1 MSWSRASARRSCTP
15 PRAATAWSR
24 CMTDSSG
31 EATTPLPS
39 KSVLDEVIEQRRY
52 FHRYPEV
59 SFSEKETSSYL
70 INRLHEMGLD
80 IKPCP
85 TETGAVA
92 VLETGRPGKT
102 VMLRADIDA
111 LPIQEESG
119 VDFPSRIG
127 GRMHACGHDAHM
139 AIMIG
144 VARTLIDRIWDVGG
158 RYLFVFQPAE
168 EIVEGAKAMI
178 ARGLLEDHRPDSVIG
193 LHIASFIESGTVI
206 TKPGLLWAGSDA
218 FDVKF
223 AGPGGHGGMMGR
235 RGNVLAAQAF
245 FVERLHMVVEGLEQE
260 GVQCHTT
267 VGNISSDGA
276 WNIVPRGVLVQGS
289 LRTFNAELREQALD
303 RLRDLLREA
312 QSEFE
317 VQSNLE
323 LVHGTVPLMNAPNVT
338 RTVMEVGQELI
349 GDRASVLG
357 RPLTVSDD
365 FAEFLT
371 RIPGCY
377 FMLGARPEGD
387 TPPAHHSPG
396 FRIDEAALPVGVKV
410 LAGAASRLAA
420 E

>member
-1 MSWSRASARRSCTP
+1 MNEN
-15 PRAATAWSR
+15 
-24 CMTDSSG
+24 

-39 KSVLDEVIEQRRY
+39 KTVLDDVVDLRRY
-52 FHRYPEV
+52 FHKHPEV
-59 SFSEKETSSYL
+59 SFSEHETSRYL
-70 INRLHEMGLD
+70 TERLRELGLD
-80 IKPCP
+80 LKKSP

-92 VLETGRPGKT
+92 VLDTGRPGRT

-111 LPIQEESG
+111 LPINEESG
-119 VDFPSRIG
+119 VDFHSRID

-144 VARTLIDRIWDVGG
+144 VVRTLIDRIWDVKGK
-158 RYLFVFQPAE
+158 YVFVFQPAE

-178 ARGLLEDHRPDSVIG
+178 GRGLLDEHRPDAVIG
-193 LHIASFIESGTVI
+193 LHIVSFEPSGTVI
-206 TKPGLLWAGSDA
+206 SRPGLMWSGSDA
-218 FDVKF
+218 FDVTFK
-223 AGPGGHGGMMGR
+223 GPGGHGGMMGR

-245 FVERLHMVVEGLEQE
+245 FVERLHTVVEGLEHD

-267 VGNISSDGA
+267 VGNIASDGA

-289 LRTFNAELREQALD
+289 LRTFNDSLRTEALD
-303 RLRDLLREA
+303 RLHDLLHETDGA
-312 QSEFE
+312 FE
-317 VQSNLE
+317 VMSNLE
-323 LVHGTVPLMNAPNVT
+323 LVHGTVPLMNEPNVT
-338 RTVMEVGQELI
+338 RTVMEVGEELI
-349 GDRASVLG
+349 GDNASRLG

-387 TPPAHHSPG
+387 VAPAHHSPT

>member
-1 MSWSRASARRSCTP
+1 MS
-15 PRAATAWSR
+15 
-24 CMTDSSG
+24 DS

-39 KSVLDEVIEQRRY
+39 KTVLDDVVDLRRY
-52 FHRYPEV
+52 FHKHPEV
-59 SFSEKETSSYL
+59 SFSEHETSRYL
-70 INRLHEMGLD
+70 KDRLRELGLD
-80 IKPCP
+80 LKESP

-92 VLETGRPGKT
+92 VLDTGRPGKT

-111 LPIQEESG
+111 LPIHEESG
-119 VDFPSRIG
+119 VDFHSRID

-144 VARTLIDRIWDVGG
+144 VVRTLIDRIWDVKGK
-158 RYLFVFQPAE
+158 YLFVFQPAE

-178 ARGLLEDHRPDSVIG
+178 GRGLLDEHRPDAVIG
-193 LHIASFIESGTVI
+193 LHIVSFEPSGTVI
-206 TKPGLLWAGSDA
+206 SRPGLMWSGSDA
-218 FDVKF
+218 FDVTFK
-223 AGPGGHGGMMGR
+223 GPGGHGGMMGR

-245 FVERLHMVVEGLEQE
+245 FVERLHTIVEGLEHD

-267 VGNISSDGA
+267 IGNIASDGA

-289 LRTFNAELREQALD
+289 LRTFNDSLRTEALD
-303 RLRDLLREA
+303 RLHDLLLETDG
-312 QSEFE
+312 EFE
-317 VQSNLE
+317 VMSNLE
-323 LVHGTVPLMNAPNVT
+323 LVHGTVPLMNEPNVT
-338 RTVMEVGQELI
+338 RTVMEVGEQLI
-349 GDRASVLG
+349 GDRASRLG

-377 FMLGARPEGD
+377 FMLGARPPGE
-387 TPPAHHSPG
+387 TAPAHHSPT

>member
-1 MSWSRASARRSCTP
+1 MSEEHS
-15 PRAATAWSR
+15 
-24 CMTDSSG
+24 
-31 EATTPLPS
+31 TTPLPS
-39 KSVLDEVIEQRRY
+39 KTVLDDVVDLRRY
-52 FHRYPEV
+52 FHKHPEV
-59 SFSEKETSSYL
+59 SFSEYETTGYL
-70 INRLHEMGLD
+70 KSRLHELGLD
-80 IKPCP
+80 MLTCP

-92 VLETGRPGKT
+92 LLDTGRPGRT

-111 LPIQEESG
+111 LPIHEESG
-119 VDFPSRIG
+119 VDFQSG
-127 GRMHACGHDAHM
+127 VDGRMHACGHDAHM
-139 AIMIG
+139 AIMVG
-144 VARTLIDRIWDVGG
+144 VARTLIDRIWDVNGK
-158 RYLFVFQPAE
+158 YLFVFQPAE

-178 ARGLLEDHRPDSVIG
+178 ARGLLDDHRPDYVVG
-193 LHIASFIESGTVI
+193 LHIASFLESGTVI

-245 FVERLHMVVEGLEQE
+245 FVERLHTVVEGLEHE

-289 LRTFNAELREQALD
+289 LRTFTDTLREQALD
-303 RLRDLLREA
+303 RLHDLLRET

-317 VQSNLE
+317 VQTNVE
-323 LVHGTVPLMNAPNVT
+323 LVHGTVPLMNEPNVT
-338 RTVMEVGQELI
+338 RKVLEVGEELI
-349 GDRASVLG
+349 GEKASLLG

-377 FMLGARPEGD
+377 FMLGARPEGE
-387 TPPAHHSPG
+387 TAPAHHSPG
-396 FRIDEAALPVGVKV
+396 FRIDEAAMPVGVKV

-420 E
+420 T

>member
-1 MSWSRASARRSCTP
+1 MNEN
-15 PRAATAWSR
+15 
-24 CMTDSSG
+24 

-39 KSVLDEVIEQRRY
+39 KTVLDDVVDLRRY
-52 FHRYPEV
+52 FHKHPEV
-59 SFSEKETSSYL
+59 SFSEHETSRYL
-70 INRLHEMGLD
+70 TERLRELGLD
-80 IKPCP
+80 LTESP

-92 VLETGRPGKT
+92 VLDTGRAGKT

-111 LPIQEESG
+111 LPINEESG
-119 VDFPSRIG
+119 VDFRSRID

-144 VARTLIDRIWDVGG
+144 VVRTLIDRIWDVRGK
-158 RYLFVFQPAE
+158 YVFVFQPAE

-178 ARGLLEDHRPDSVIG
+178 GRGLLDEHRPDAVIG
-193 LHIASFIESGTVI
+193 LHVVSFEPSGTVI
-206 TKPGLLWAGSDA
+206 SRPGLMWSGSDA
-218 FDVKF
+218 FDVTFK
-223 AGPGGHGGMMGR
+223 GPGGHGGMMGR

-245 FVERLHMVVEGLEQE
+245 FVERLHTVVEGLEHD

-267 VGNISSDGA
+267 VGNIASDGA

-289 LRTFNAELREQALD
+289 LRTFNDSLRTEALD
-303 RLRDLLREA
+303 RLHDLLHETDSA
-312 QSEFE
+312 FE
-317 VQSNLE
+317 VMSNLE
-323 LVHGTVPLMNAPNVT
+323 LVHSTVPLMNEPNVT
-338 RTVMEVGQELI
+338 RTVMEVGEELI
-349 GDRASVLG
+349 GDRASRLG

-377 FMLGARPEGD
+377 FMLGARPSGD
-387 TPPAHHSPG
+387 ITSAHHSPT

>member
-1 MSWSRASARRSCTP
+1 MSSRGP
-15 PRAATAWSR
+15 Q
-24 CMTDSSG
+24 DQEG
-31 EATTPLPS
+31 TTPLPS
-39 KSVLDEVIEQRRY
+39 KSVLDEVIDQRRY
-52 FHRYPEV
+52 FHQHPEV
-59 SFSEKETSSYL
+59 SFGEHETSRYL
-70 INRLHEMGLD
+70 TERLRELGLD
-80 IKPCP
+80 LHPCP

-92 VLETGRPGKT
+92 LLDTGRPGKT

-111 LPIQEESG
+111 LPIHEESG
-119 VDFPSRIG
+119 VDFNSRFD

-144 VARTLIDRIWDVGG
+144 VARTLIDRIWDVSGK
-158 RYLFVFQPAE
+158 YLFVFQPAE

-178 ARGLLEDHRPDSVIG
+178 ARGLLDDHHPDAVIG
-193 LHIASFIESGTVI
+193 LHIVSFMQSGTVI
-206 TKPGLLWAGSDA
+206 SRPGLLWAGSDA
-218 FDVKF
+218 FDVRF

-245 FVERLHMVVEGLEQE
+245 FVERLHTVVEGLEHD

-267 VGNISSDGA
+267 VGNIQSDGA

-289 LRTFNAELREQALD
+289 LRTFDDDLRKQALD
-303 RLRDLLREA
+303 RLRSLLQEA

-317 VQSNLE
+317 VESSLD
-323 LVHGTVPLMNAPNVT
+323 LVHGTVPLMNEPNVT
-338 RTVMEVGQELI
+338 RTVMDIGHELI
-349 GDRASVLG
+349 GDKASLLG

-377 FMLGARPEGD
+377 FMLGARPDGD
-387 TPPAHHSPG
+387 VAPAHHSPG
-396 FRIDEAALPVGVKV
+396 FRIDESALPVGVKV

>member
-1 MSWSRASARRSCTP
+1 MSS
-15 PRAATAWSR
+15 
-24 CMTDSSG
+24 DDH
-31 EATTPLPS
+31 ATTPLPS
-39 KSVLDEVIEQRRY
+39 KSILDDVVDLRRY
-52 FHRYPEV
+52 FHQHPEV
-59 SFSEKETSSYL
+59 SFREHDTSRYL
-70 INRLHEMGLD
+70 TERLRELGLD
-80 IKPCP
+80 MKTCP
-85 TETGAVA
+85 TDTGAVA
-92 VLETGRPGKT
+92 LLDTGRPGKT

-111 LPIQEESG
+111 LPIHEESG
-119 VDFPSRIG
+119 VDFPSRLD

-178 ARGLLEDHRPDSVIG
+178 ARGLLDEHRPDAVIG
-193 LHIASFIESGTVI
+193 LHVVSFLESGTVV
-206 TKPGLLWAGSDA
+206 TRPGLMWSGSDA
-218 FDVKF
+218 FDVRF
-223 AGPGGHGGMMGR
+223 SGPGGHGGMMGR

-245 FVERLHMVVEGLEQE
+245 FVERLHTVVEGLEQD

-267 VGNISSDGA
+267 VGNIAADGA
-276 WNIVPRGVLVQGS
+276 WNVVPRRVLVQGS
-289 LRTFNAELREQALD
+289 VRTFDAALREQALE
-303 RLRDLLREA
+303 RLHDLLREA
-312 QSEFE
+312 ETEFE
-317 VQSNLE
+317 VEANVD
-323 LVHGTVPLMNAPNVT
+323 LVHGTVPLMNEPNVT
-338 RTVMEVGQELI
+338 RKVLEVGDELI
-349 GDRASVLG
+349 GEHASVLG

-387 TPPAHHSPG
+387 VTPAHHSPG

>member
-1 MSWSRASARRSCTP
+1 
-15 PRAATAWSR
+15 
-24 CMTDSSG
+24 

-39 KSVLDEVIEQRRY
+39 KTVLDDVVDLRRY
-52 FHRYPEV
+52 FHKHPEV
-59 SFSEKETSSYL
+59 SFSEHETSQYL
-70 INRLHEMGLD
+70 KERLRELGLD
-80 IKPCP
+80 LKESP

-92 VLETGRPGKT
+92 VLDTGRAGKT

-111 LPIQEESG
+111 LPIHEESG
-119 VDFPSRIG
+119 VDFPSRID

-144 VARTLIDRIWDVGG
+144 VVRTLIDRIWDVKGK
-158 RYLFVFQPAE
+158 YLFVFQPAE

-178 ARGLLEDHRPDSVIG
+178 GRGLLDEHRPDAVIG
-193 LHIASFIESGTVI
+193 LHIVSFEPSGTVI
-206 TKPGLLWAGSDA
+206 SRPGLMWSGSDA
-218 FDVKF
+218 FDVTFK
-223 AGPGGHGGMMGR
+223 GPGGHGGMMGR

-245 FVERLHMVVEGLEQE
+245 FVERLHTVVEGLEHD

-267 VGNISSDGA
+267 IGNIASDGA

-289 LRTFNAELREQALD
+289 LRTFNESLRTEALD
-303 RLRDLLREA
+303 RLHDLLHETDGA
-312 QSEFE
+312 FE
-317 VQSNLE
+317 VRSNLE
-323 LVHGTVPLMNAPNVT
+323 LVHGTVPLMNEPNVT
-338 RTVMEVGQELI
+338 RTVMEVGEELV
-349 GDRASVLG
+349 GDRASRLG

-377 FMLGARPEGD
+377 FMLGARPPGD
-387 TPPAHHSPG
+387 TTPAHHSPT

>member
-1 MSWSRASARRSCTP
+1 MSETH
-15 PRAATAWSR
+15 
-24 CMTDSSG
+24 DSH
-31 EATTPLPS
+31 ATTPLPS
-39 KSVLDEVIEQRRY
+39 KSVLDDVVDLRRH
-52 FHRYPEV
+52 FHKHPEV
-59 SFSEKETSSYL
+59 SFSEHETTLYLKE
-70 INRLHEMGLD
+70 RLRELGLD
-80 IKPCP
+80 LETCP

-92 VLETGRPGKT
+92 LLDTGRPGKT

-111 LPIQEESG
+111 LPIHEESG
-119 VDFPSRIG
+119 VDFQSRID

-144 VARTLIDRIWDVGG
+144 VARTLIDRIWDVNGK
-158 RYLFVFQPAE
+158 YLFVFQPAE

-178 ARGLLEDHRPDSVIG
+178 ARGLLDDQHPDVVIG
-193 LHIASFIESGTVI
+193 LHIASFLPTGTVI
-206 TKPGLLWAGSDA
+206 TRPGLLWAGSDA
-218 FDVKF
+218 FDVRF
-223 AGPGGHGGMMGR
+223 SGPGGHGGMMGR

-245 FVERLHMVVEGLEQE
+245 FIERLHTVVEGLEFD

-289 LRTFNAELREQALD
+289 LRTFNNDLRGQALD
-303 RLRDLLREA
+303 RLHDLLEETE
-312 QSEFE
+312 SEFE
-317 VQSNLE
+317 VKSNVD
-323 LVHGTVPLMNAPNVT
+323 LVHGTVPLMNEPNVT
-338 RTVMEVGQELI
+338 RKVLEVGEELI
-349 GDRASVLG
+349 GEKASLLG

-396 FRIDEAALPVGVKV
+396 FRIDESALPVGVKV

>member
-1 MSWSRASARRSCTP
+1 MTEEEARTP
-15 PRAATAWSR
+15 Q
-24 CMTDSSG
+24 
-31 EATTPLPS
+31 PS
-39 KSVLDEVIEQRRY
+39 KSVLDDVVDLRRY
-52 FHRYPEV
+52 FHKHPEV
-59 SFSEKETSSYL
+59 SFSEHETSRYL
-70 INRLHEMGLD
+70 KERLREMGLD
-80 IKPCP
+80 LESCP

-92 VLETGRPGKT
+92 LLDTGRPGKT

-119 VDFPSRIG
+119 VDFPSRID

-193 LHIASFIESGTVI
+193 LHIASYIESGTVI

-303 RLRDLLREA
+303 RLHDLLRET

-317 VQSNLE
+317 VTSSLD
-323 LVHGTVPLMNAPNVT
+323 LVHGTVPLMNEPNVT
-338 RTVMEVGQELI
+338 RTVLDVGHELI
-349 GDRASVLG
+349 GDRASLLG

-387 TPPAHHSPG
+387 HPPAHHSPG
-396 FRIDEAALPVGVKV
+396 FRIDEAALPIGVKV
-410 LAGAASRLAA
+410 LAGAAARLAA
-420 E
+420 P